1 MSWRKFNSLTLQEL
15 AKGLGVTTESL
26 SKVPIKK
33 IEEIYQN
40 FITWEDSG
48 NRFRT
53 DKIVY
58 HLEELKKDE

>member
-15 AKGLGVTTESL
+15 AKGMGVTTESL

-33 IEEIYQN
+33 IEEIYQD
-40 FITWEDSG
+40 FITWKDSG
-48 NRFRT
+48 DRFHT
-53 DKIVY
+53 DKIIC